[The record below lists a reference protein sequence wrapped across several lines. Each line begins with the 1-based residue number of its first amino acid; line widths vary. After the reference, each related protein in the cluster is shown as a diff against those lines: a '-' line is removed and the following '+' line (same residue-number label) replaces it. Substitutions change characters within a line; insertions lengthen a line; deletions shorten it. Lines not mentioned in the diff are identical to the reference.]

1 MYLNKY
7 CNKSMYIK
15 IKMEKKYCKHKIM
28 NNAKHK
34 HNNIQDI
41 FTQKQSINPK
51 HNINTKQKIKT
62 NHKKI
67 KPKHKHNLLR
77 GKDL

>member
-1 MYLNKY
+1 MH
-7 CNKSMYIK
+7 IK
-15 IKMEKKYCKHKIM
+15 IKMKKKYCKHKIL
-28 NNAKHK
+28 NKTKHK

-51 HNINTKQKIKT
+51 YNINTKQKIKA

-77 GKDL
+77 SKDL